1 MLRIISRNYST
12 KPIKSKEWKT
22 VVGLE
27 VHAQIQSNSKL
38 FSGSQISFNAPLNS
52 RVSLFDAAIPG
63 TLPVL
68 NERCV
73 EAGIKTASALNCK
86 VNSLSMFDRKHYF
99 YSDLPTG
106 YQITQQRAALAN
118 NGVIKFPVFTPGVN
132 KKPYT
137 KEEFGGFK
145 QSRNSLMEL
154 VFDHTLEDGDEA
166 SSLVKELI
174 LILKSLGT
182 CSGKME
188 GKSNQFRGGG
198 EINRQIEIK
207 SGGGEIT
214 NETRNWDATLR
225 KTVAMRDKEIQQDY
239 RFMPESN
246 LPMLLVDTEPDDKIR
261 GNFKLKRIV
270 SDLPKL
276 PAETRKELVENFGL
290 PEETAIIIVV
300 FQ

>member
-12 KPIKSKEWKT
+12 KPIIKSKEWKT

-63 TLPVL
+63 TLP
-68 NERCV
+68 
-73 EAGIKTASALNCK
+73 
-86 VNSLSMFDRKHYF
+86 
-99 YSDLPTG
+99 
-106 YQITQQRAALAN
+106 RAALAN

-137 KEEFGGFK
+137 KEVKLEQLQLEQDSGKGIP
-145 QSRNSLMEL
+145 LMEL

-188 GKSNQFRGGG
+188 GEPLGTRTEIKNIGSIRSITQAVNY

-207 SGGGEIT
+207 SEGGEIT

-239 RFMPESN
+239 RFMPEPN

-276 PAETRKELVENFGL
+276 PAEIRKELVENFGL
-290 PEETAIIIVV
+290 PEETAIIIVNESLLLAY
-300 FQ
+300 FRKILGSNPKLSP

>member
-1 MLRIISRNYST
+1 MKFLEFCVDNSSF
-12 KPIKSKEWKT
+12 SKQWNT

-27 VHAQIQSNSKL
+27 VHAQIQSNTKL
-38 FSGSQISFNAPLNS
+38 FSGSQISFSAPLNS

-73 EAGIKTASALNCK
+73 EAGVKTASALNCT

-99 YSDLPTG
+99 YADLPSG

-118 NGVIKFPVFTPGVN
+118 NGMLAFPVFTPGVN

-137 KEEFGGFK
+137 KEVKLQQLQLEQDSGKSLHDETRSLVDLNRAGIP
-145 QSRNSLMEL
+145 LMEL

-174 LILKSLGT
+174 LILKTLGT

-188 GKSNQFRGGG
+188 G
-198 EINRQIEIK
+198 
-207 SGGGEIT
+207 
-214 NETRNWDATLR
+214 
-225 KTVAMRDKEIQQDY
+225 
-239 RFMPESN
+239 
-246 LPMLLVDTEPDDKIR
+246 
-261 GNFKLKRIV
+261 
-270 SDLPKL
+270 
-276 PAETRKELVENFGL
+276 ELVREH
-290 PEETAIIIVV
+290 
-300 FQ
+300 